1 MSLNLNERLIGMIG
15 HEVIINTREMN
26 FIQEGEEDDGAV
38 QENAGMPPGILEEAG
53 DDYILLQTMDEDK
66 GGFADIGA
74 EWFVS
79 LSWVASII
87 HMRDCKK
94 CAVEA
99 AMES

>member
-1 MSLNLNERLIGMIG
+1 LNLNERLMDMVG

-26 FIQEGEEDDGAV
+26 FIQEVEEDDDDV
-38 QENAGMPPGILEEAG
+38 QENTGMPPGVLEEVG
-53 DDYILLQTMDEDK
+53 VDYVLLKTMDEDK

-87 HMRDCKK
+87 HLRDCKK
-94 CAVEA
+94 CAIES
-99 AMES
+99 AMGG

>member
-1 MSLNLNERLIGMIG
+1 MNLNERLIGMIG
-15 HEVIINTREMN
+15 HEVIINTREVN
-26 FIQEGEEDDGAV
+26 FIQEGEEDDDEV
-38 QENAGMPPGILEEAG
+38 QENTGMPPGVLEEVG
-53 DDYILLQTMDEDK
+53 DDYILLKTMDEDK

-99 AMES
+99 AMGG

>member
-1 MSLNLNERLIGMIG
+1 MNLNERLICLTG
-15 HEVIINTREMN
+15 HEIIINTRETN
-26 FIQEGEEDDGAV
+26 FIQGEEESDEELEGS
-38 QENAGMPPGILEEAG
+38 GMPPGVLEEVG
-53 DDYILLQTMDEDK
+53 DDYLLLKTADEDK

-94 CAVEA
+94 CAIEA
-99 AMES
+99 AMEG

>member
-1 MSLNLNERLIGMIG
+1 MNLNERLMSIIG

-26 FIQEGEEDDGAV
+26 FIQEGDGEDDEGDV
-38 QENAGMPPGILEEAG
+38 QEGPGMPPGVLEEVG
-53 DDYILLQTMDEDK
+53 DDFVLLRTMDEDK

-79 LSWVASII
+79 LSWIASII

-94 CAVEA
+94 CAIEA
-99 AMES
+99 AMGG